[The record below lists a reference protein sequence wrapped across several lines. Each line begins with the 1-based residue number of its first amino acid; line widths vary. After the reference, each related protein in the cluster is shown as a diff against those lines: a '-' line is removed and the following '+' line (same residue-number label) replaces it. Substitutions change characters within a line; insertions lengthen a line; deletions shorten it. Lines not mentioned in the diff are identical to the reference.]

1 MRVTNTSMSRIMMDS
16 MANRTVEYAKLNEQ
30 LTSGKRVNKISDDP
44 VASMQLVQLENSKS
58 DVNQYKTNVVR
69 LSGNYSVQ
77 EASLKSLEGQ
87 LLVVRDK
94 FLAAKN
100 GNHSATESAT
110 FGREINLLLDGMMS
124 DLNTKNSEGNYLFAG
139 TKTNIEPV
147 EYNKTTQIYTFK
159 GNNERRDAVVGNGI
173 TLQENTDLS
182 SSLSASGNNLEILTN
197 LKKLAN
203 KMIDSSIKPAAYNQE
218 ISDNLAAIEIGAKK
232 IGGMLTDLGAKQNRL
247 EHLSNLHD
255 DVEIVNANLEK
266 DLAGIDI
273 LQVNSAMQSN
283 FLSTK
288 IAHSM
293 QAKISQLSLF
303 NYI

>member
-1 MRVTNTSMSRIMMDS
+1 

-94 FLAAKN
+94 LLAAKN

>member
-1 MRVTNTSMSRIMMDS
+1 MRITNISLSRIMMDS
-16 MANRTVEYAKLNEQ
+16 MANRTVEYTKLDEQ

-58 DVNQYKTNVVR
+58 DVLQYKTNVTR
-69 LSGNYSVQ
+69 LAGNYSVQ
-77 EASLKSLEGQ
+77 EASLTSLDNQ
-87 LLVVRDK
+87 LLVVHDK
-94 FLAAKN
+94 ILAAKN

-124 DLNTKNSEGNYLFAG
+124 ALNTKSSEGNYLFSG
-139 TKTNIEPV
+139 TKSNTKPV
-147 EYNKTTQIYTFK
+147 EYNPATQTYTFN
-159 GNNERRDAVVGNGI
+159 GNNERRDTVVGNGV

-182 SSLSASGNNLEILTN
+182 SALSTSANDLEILTN

-203 KMIDSSIKPAAYNQE
+203 KMIDSSIVPSSYNQE
-218 ISDNLAAIEIGAKK
+218 ISDNLTTIDTAAKK
-232 IGGMLTDLGAKQNRL
+232 IRGMVTELGAKQNRL
-247 EHLSNLHD
+247 EHLSDLYD
-255 DVEIVNANLEK
+255 DVEIVNANLEQ

-273 LQVNSAMQSN
+273 FKVNAAMQN
-283 FLSTK
+283 NLLSTK

>member
-94 FLAAKN
+94 LLAAKN

-232 IGGMLTDLGAKQNRL
+232 IGGMLTDLGDKQNRL

>member
-1 MRVTNTSMSRIMMDS
+1 

-94 FLAAKN
+94 LLAAKN

-147 EYNKTTQIYTFK
+147 EYNKTTQTYTFK

-182 SSLSASGNNLEILTN
+182 SSLSVSGNNLEILTN

-218 ISDNLAAIEIGAKK
+218 ISDNLATIEIGAKK

>member
-94 FLAAKN
+94 LLAAKN

-147 EYNKTTQIYTFK
+147 EYNKTTQTYTFK

-182 SSLSASGNNLEILTN
+182 SSLSVSGNNLEILTN

-218 ISDNLAAIEIGAKK
+218 ISDNLATIEIGAKK

>member
-1 MRVTNTSMSRIMMDS
+1 MSRIMMDS

-94 FLAAKN
+94 LLAAKN

-147 EYNKTTQIYTFK
+147 EYNKTTQTYTFK

-182 SSLSASGNNLEILTN
+182 SSLSVSGNNLEILTN

>member
-1 MRVTNTSMSRIMMDS
+1 MRITNTSMSRVMINN
-16 MANRTVEYAKLNEQ
+16 MANRTAEYAKLNEQ
-30 LTSGKRVNKISDDP
+30 LTNGKRVNKISDDP

-58 DVNQYKTNVVR
+58 DVSQYKTNVVR
-69 LSGNYSVQ
+69 LSGNYKVQ
-77 EASLKSLEGQ
+77 ESSLKSLDDQ

-94 FLAAKN
+94 MLAAKN

-110 FGREINLLLDGMMS
+110 LGREINLLLDGIMS
-124 DLNTKNSEGNYLFAG
+124 DLNTKSSEGNYLFSG
-139 TKTNIEPV
+139 TKSNTKPV
-147 EYNKTTQIYTFK
+147 EYDQTTQTYTFN

-182 SSLSASGNNLEILTN
+182 SALSTSANDLEILTN

-203 KMIDSSIKPAAYNQE
+203 KMIDPSITPASYNQE
-218 ISDNLAAIEIGAKK
+218 ISDNLAAIETAMPK
-232 IGGMLTDLGAKQNRL
+232 IGGMVTELGAKQNRL
-247 EHLSNLHD
+247 SHLSNLHD
-255 DVEIVNANLEK
+255 DVEIVNANLEN

-273 LQVNSAMQSN
+273 FQVNAAMQSN
-283 FLSTK
+283 FLATK

>member
-1 MRVTNTSMSRIMMDS
+1 MRITNTSMSRVMINN
-16 MANRTVEYAKLNEQ
+16 MANRTAEYAKLNEQ

-58 DVNQYKTNVVR
+58 DVSQYKTNVVR
-69 LSGNYSVQ
+69 LSGNYKVQ
-77 EASLKSLEGQ
+77 EASLNSLDNQ
-87 LLVVRDK
+87 LLMVRDK
-94 FLAAKN
+94 MLAAKN

-110 FGREINLLLDGMMS
+110 LGREINLLLDGMMS
-124 DLNTKNSEGNYLFAG
+124 DLNTKNSEGNYLFSG
-139 TKTNIEPV
+139 TKTNIKPV
-147 EYNKTTQIYTFK
+147 EYDPATQTYTFN

-182 SSLSASGNNLEILTN
+182 SALSTSANDLEILTN

-203 KMIDSSIKPAAYNQE
+203 KMVDPSITPATYNQD
-218 ISDNLAAIEIGAKK
+218 ISTNLTAIDTAAKK
-232 IGGMLTDLGAKQNRL
+232 IGGMVTELGAKQNRL
-247 EHLSNLHD
+247 DHLSNLHD

-266 DLAGIDI
+266 DLASIDL
-273 LQVNSAMQSN
+273 LQVNAAMQSN
-283 FLSTK
+283 FLSIK

>member
-1 MRVTNTSMSRIMMDS
+1 MRVTNASLSRIMMDS
-16 MANRTVEYAKLNEQ
+16 MVNRTVEYAKLNEQ

-58 DVNQYKTNVVR
+58 DVSQYKTNVIR

-77 EASLKSLEGQ
+77 EASLNSLDKQ

-94 FLAAKN
+94 MLAAKN

-124 DLNTKNSEGNYLFAG
+124 DLNTKNSEGNYLFSG
-139 TKTNIEPV
+139 TKSNIKPI
-147 EYNKTTQIYTFK
+147 EYDSTTQKYTFN

-182 SSLSASGNNLEILTN
+182 SSLSTSANDLEILTN

-203 KMIDSSIKPAAYNQE
+203 KMIDSSITPATYNQE
-218 ISDNLAAIEIGAKK
+218 ISTNLTAIETAAKK
-232 IGGMLTDLGAKQNRL
+232 IGGMLTELGAKQNRL

-255 DVEIVNANLEK
+255 DVEIVNGNLEK

-273 LQVNSAMQSN
+273 FQVNAAMQSN

>member
-1 MRVTNTSMSRIMMDS
+1 MRVTNASLSRIMMDS
-16 MANRTVEYAKLNEQ
+16 MVNRTVEYAKLNEQ

-58 DVNQYKTNVVR
+58 DVSQYKTNVIR

-77 EASLKSLEGQ
+77 EASLNSLDKQ

-94 FLAAKN
+94 MLAAKN
-100 GNHSATESAT
+100 GNNSATESAT

-124 DLNTKNSEGNYLFAG
+124 DLNTKNSEGNYLFSG
-139 TKTNIEPV
+139 TKSNIKPI
-147 EYNKTTQIYTFK
+147 EYDSTTQKYTFH

-182 SSLSASGNNLEILTN
+182 SSLSTSANDLEILTN

-203 KMIDSSIKPAAYNQE
+203 KMIDSSITPATYNQE
-218 ISDNLAAIEIGAKK
+218 ISTNLTAIETAAKK
-232 IGGMLTDLGAKQNRL
+232 IGGMLTELGAKQNRL

-273 LQVNSAMQSN
+273 FQVNAAMQSN

>member
-1 MRVTNTSMSRIMMDS
+1 MRVTNTSLSRIMMDN
-16 MANRTVEYAKLNEQ
+16 MANRTIEYSKLDEQ
-30 LTSGKRVNKISDDP
+30 LTSGKRVNRISDDP

-58 DVNQYKTNVVR
+58 DVSQYKINVVR

-77 EASLKSLEGQ
+77 EASLNSLDKQ

-94 FLAAKN
+94 MLAAKN
-100 GNHSATESAT
+100 SNHSATESAT

-124 DLNTKNSEGNYLFAG
+124 DLNTKNSEGNYLFSG
-139 TKTNIEPV
+139 TKSNIKPV
-147 EYNKTTQIYTFK
+147 EYDSTTQKYTFN

-182 SSLSASGNNLEILTN
+182 SSLSTSANDLEILTN

-203 KMIDSSIKPAAYNQE
+203 KMIDSSITPATYNQE
-218 ISDNLAAIEIGAKK
+218 ISTNLTAIETAAKK
-232 IGGMLTDLGAKQNRL
+232 IGGMLTELGAKQNRL

-255 DVEIVNANLEK
+255 DVEIVNGNLEK

-273 LQVNSAMQSN
+273 FQVNAAMQSN

>member
-16 MANRTVEYAKLNEQ
+16 MTNRTVEYAKLNEQ

-94 FLAAKN
+94 LLAAKN

-147 EYNKTTQIYTFK
+147 EYNKTTQTYTFK

-182 SSLSASGNNLEILTN
+182 SSLSVSGNNLEILTN

>member
-1 MRVTNTSMSRIMMDS
+1 MSRIMMDS

-94 FLAAKN
+94 LLAAKN

>member
-94 FLAAKN
+94 LLAAKN

-124 DLNTKNSEGNYLFAG
+124 DLNTKNFEGNYLFAG

>member
-1 MRVTNTSMSRIMMDS
+1 MSRIMMDS

-94 FLAAKN
+94 LLAAKN

-147 EYNKTTQIYTFK
+147 EYNKTTQTYTFK

-182 SSLSASGNNLEILTN
+182 SSLSVSGNNLEILTN

-218 ISDNLAAIEIGAKK
+218 ISDNLATIEIGAKK

>member
-1 MRVTNTSMSRIMMDS
+1 MRITNTSMSRVMINN
-16 MANRTVEYAKLNEQ
+16 MANRTAEYAKLNEQ
-30 LTSGKRVNKISDDP
+30 LTNGKRVNKISDDP

-58 DVNQYKTNVVR
+58 DVSQYKTNVVR
-69 LSGNYSVQ
+69 LSGNYKVQ
-77 EASLKSLEGQ
+77 ESSLKSLDDQ

-94 FLAAKN
+94 MLAAKN

-110 FGREINLLLDGMMS
+110 LGREINLLLDGIMS
-124 DLNTKNSEGNYLFAG
+124 DLNTKTSEGNYLFSG
-139 TKTNIEPV
+139 TKSNTKPV
-147 EYNKTTQIYTFK
+147 EYDQTTQTYTFN

-182 SSLSASGNNLEILTN
+182 SALSTSANDLEILTN

-203 KMIDSSIKPAAYNQE
+203 KMIDSSIASASYNQE
-218 ISDNLAAIEIGAKK
+218 ISDNLAAIETAMPK
-232 IGGMLTDLGAKQNRL
+232 IGGMVTELGAKQNRL
-247 EHLSNLHD
+247 SHLSNLHD
-255 DVEIVNANLEK
+255 DVEIVNANLEN

-273 LQVNSAMQSN
+273 FQVNAAMQSN
-283 FLSTK
+283 FLATK

>member
-1 MRVTNTSMSRIMMDS
+1 MDS

-94 FLAAKN
+94 LLAAKN

>member
-1 MRVTNTSMSRIMMDS
+1 MDS

-94 FLAAKN
+94 LLAAKN

-147 EYNKTTQIYTFK
+147 EYNKTTQTYTFK

-182 SSLSASGNNLEILTN
+182 SSLSVSGNNLEILTN

>member
-1 MRVTNTSMSRIMMDS
+1 MMDS
-16 MANRTVEYAKLNEQ
+16 MVNRTVEYAKLNEQ

-58 DVNQYKTNVVR
+58 DVSQYKTNVIR

-77 EASLKSLEGQ
+77 EASLNSLDKQ

-94 FLAAKN
+94 MLAAKN

-124 DLNTKNSEGNYLFAG
+124 DLNTKNSEGNYLFSG
-139 TKTNIEPV
+139 TKSNIKPI
-147 EYNKTTQIYTFK
+147 EYDSTTQKYTFN

-182 SSLSASGNNLEILTN
+182 SSLSTSANDLEILTN

-203 KMIDSSIKPAAYNQE
+203 KMIDSSITPATYNQE
-218 ISDNLAAIEIGAKK
+218 ISTNLTAIETAAKK
-232 IGGMLTDLGAKQNRL
+232 IGGMLTELGAKQNRL

-255 DVEIVNANLEK
+255 DVEIVNGNLEK

-273 LQVNSAMQSN
+273 FQVNAAMQSN

>member
-1 MRVTNTSMSRIMMDS
+1 

-94 FLAAKN
+94 LLAAKN

-147 EYNKTTQIYTFK
+147 EYNKTTQTYTFK

-182 SSLSASGNNLEILTN
+182 SSLSVSGNNLEILTN

>member
-94 FLAAKN
+94 LLAAKN

-283 FLSTK
+283 FYQQKLLIVCRQK
-288 IAHSM
+288 
-293 QAKISQLSLF
+293 
-303 NYI
+303 

>member
-1 MRVTNTSMSRIMMDS
+1 MRVTNASLSRIMMDS
-16 MANRTVEYAKLNEQ
+16 MVNRTVEYAKLNEQ

-58 DVNQYKTNVVR
+58 DVSQYKTNVVR

-77 EASLKSLEGQ
+77 EASLNSLDKQ

-94 FLAAKN
+94 MLAAKN
-100 GNHSATESAT
+100 SNHSATESAT

-124 DLNTKNSEGNYLFAG
+124 DLNTKNSEGNYLFSG
-139 TKTNIEPV
+139 TKSNIKPV
-147 EYNKTTQIYTFK
+147 EYDSTTQKYTFN

-182 SSLSASGNNLEILTN
+182 SSLSTSANDLEILTN

-203 KMIDSSIKPAAYNQE
+203 KMIDSSITPATYNQE
-218 ISDNLAAIEIGAKK
+218 ISTNLTAIETAAKK
-232 IGGMLTDLGAKQNRL
+232 IGGMLTELGAKQNRL

-255 DVEIVNANLEK
+255 DVEIVNDNLEK

-273 LQVNSAMQSN
+273 FQVNAAMQSN

>member
-1 MRVTNTSMSRIMMDS
+1 

-94 FLAAKN
+94 LLAAKN

-147 EYNKTTQIYTFK
+147 EYNKTTQTYTFK

-247 EHLSNLHD
+247 EHLSNLHY

-266 DLAGIDI
+266 DLAEIDI

>member
-94 FLAAKN
+94 LLAAKN

-147 EYNKTTQIYTFK
+147 EYNKTTQTYTFK

-266 DLAGIDI
+266 DLAEIDI

>member
-94 FLAAKN
+94 LLAAKN

-173 TLQENTDLS
+173 ILQENTDLS